1 MGVPEVWIFSSPFIV
16 IAYVKGECDDED
28 DSDNAAA
35 LPHPELQGLSVDDS
49 LGSPTDPLGCH
60 SSYCTDRLHLNTVS
74 SLTKNIKKCQKHY
87 FFSKLSKSIYT
98 LPPSLIPLPTVEP
111 DLGRCYFRVAPDPQ
125 MALTDTQNSQVKAS
139 NYCHIINVFANFAN
153 LGHLIWVP

>member
-87 FFSKLSKSIYT
+87 FFFK
-98 LPPSLIPLPTVEP
+98 TVKKY
-111 DLGRCYFRVAPDPQ
+111 LHTATFTDP
-125 MALTDTQNSQVKAS
+125 
-139 NYCHIINVFANFAN
+139 FANCGARPRQV
-153 LGHLIWVP
+153 LLQGCP